1 MTERLYEGL
10 FLVAATEAASEWNE
24 IEVQIRALI
33 EKHGATIEYAERWP
47 EQRLAY
53 PVKGVKRGVY
63 FLAYFTSD
71 TGAIVSIRSDGQLN
85 EKVLRML
92 IIQEDFLDVEMA
104 KRKEA
109 AARSAES
116 AARSAAE
123 ANKPPADATEPT
135 TNSKSTDDGDAGETA
150 KEAVVAEDLPATS
163 SDAQADPVDPVDPV
177 APVEAPAEPEASVE
191 EVVEEV
197 VEEAVEDV
205 AEDAAD
211 EVVKEVASTEEE
223 TQ

>member
-10 FLVAATEAASEWNE
+10 FLVAATEAASEWSE

-33 EKHGATIEYAERWP
+33 ENHGATIEYAERWP

-71 TGAIVSIRSDGQLN
+71 TGVIASIRSDGQLN
-85 EKVLRML
+85 EKILRML
-92 IIQEDFLDVEMA
+92 IIQEDFLEVEMA

-109 AARSAES
+109 AARSVES
-116 AARSAAE
+116 AARSAAD
-123 ANKPPADATEPT
+123 ANKPAAEATEPT
-135 TNSKSTDDGDAGETA
+135 TTSDTQAEAADAA
-150 KEAVVAEDLPATS
+150 EAAEAA
-163 SDAQADPVDPVDPV
+163 DAVDAVD
-177 APVEAPAEPEASVE
+177 AVEAPAEAEASVAN
-191 EVVEEV
+191 VVEDAADEA
-197 VEEAVEDV
+197 VEEAVE
-205 AEDAAD
+205 
-211 EVVKEVASTEEE
+211 EVASTEEE

>member
-1 MTERLYEGL
+1 LTERLYEGL
-10 FLVAATEAASEWNE
+10 FLVAATEAASEWSE

-33 EKHGATIEYAERWP
+33 ENHGATIEYAERWP

-71 TGAIVSIRSDGQLN
+71 TGVIASIRSDGQLN
-85 EKVLRML
+85 EKILRML
-92 IIQEDFLDVEMA
+92 IIQEDFLEVEMA

-109 AARSAES
+109 AARSVES

-123 ANKPPADATEPT
+123 ANKPPAEAAEPT
-135 TNSKSTDDGDAGETA
+135 TRSEATDEGDTGETA

-163 SDAQADPVDPVDPV
+163 SDAQVE
-177 APVEAPAEPEASVE
+177 PVETPTEAEASVE
-191 EVVEEV
+191 DV
-197 VEEAVEDV
+197 VEDV
-205 AEDAAD
+205 VEDAAD
-211 EVVKEVASTEEE
+211 EAVEEVASTEEE

>member
-135 TNSKSTDDGDAGETA
+135 TKSKSTDDGDAGETA

-163 SDAQADPVDPVDPV
+163 SDAQADPVDPV

-191 EVVEEV
+191 ASVEE
-197 VEEAVEDV
+197 V

>member
-1 MTERLYEGL
+1 LTERLYEGL
-10 FLVAATEAASEWNE
+10 FLVAATEAASEWSE

-33 EKHGATIEYAERWP
+33 ENHGATIEYAERWP

-71 TGAIVSIRSDGQLN
+71 TGAIASIRSDGQLN
-85 EKVLRML
+85 EKILRML
-92 IIQEDFLDVEMA
+92 IIQEDFLEVEMA

-123 ANKPPADATEPT
+123 ANKPAAEAAEPT
-135 TNSKSTDDGDAGETA
+135 TKSESTEDGDADETA
-150 KEAVVAEDLPATS
+150 KEAVVAEGLPATS
-163 SDAQADPVDPVDPV
+163 SDAQVDPVDSVDPED
-177 APVEAPAEPEASVE
+177 PVEAPAEVEAAVE
-191 EVVEEV
+191 NVVEDAADEA
-197 VEEAVEDV
+197 VEEAVE
-205 AEDAAD
+205 
-211 EVVKEVASTEEE
+211 EVASTEEE